1 MALSVSRT
9 ILSMMTL
16 GTDGG
21 GGAAGVPADPD
32 GEWSPV
38 DDEVESALDSRRRTP
53 LLCGHHMRSMVKERS
68 SVILERKAMLQFL
81 HLICGPRTP

>member
-21 GGAAGVPADPD
+21 GGAAGVPDPD
-32 GEWSPV
+32 GGEWSPV

-53 LLCGHHMRSMVKERS
+53 LLC
-68 SVILERKAMLQFL
+68 AD
-81 HLICGPRTP
+81 TT

>member
-21 GGAAGVPADPD
+21 GGAAPAAVPDPD
-32 GEWSPV
+32 GEWSPA
-38 DDEVESALDSRRRTP
+38 DDEVESALESRRRAP
-53 LLCGHHMRSMVKERS
+53 LLCGQHKGMIKE
-68 SVILERKAMLQFL
+68 M
-81 HLICGPRTP
+81 

>member
-21 GGAAGVPADPD
+21 GAGAAAVPDPD
-32 GEWSPV
+32 GEWSPA
-38 DDEVESALDSRRRTP
+38 DDEVESALESRRRAP
-53 LLCGHHMRSMVKERS
+53 LLCGHDQREVKS
-68 SVILERKAMLQFL
+68 IAMF
-81 HLICGPRTP
+81 

>member
-21 GGAAGVPADPD
+21 GGNAAGVPADPD
-32 GEWSPV
+32 GGEWSPV

-53 LLCGHHMRSMVKERS
+53 LLCGHHMRSMIQEKSNVRRS
-68 SVILERKAMLQFL
+68 FNFYI
-81 HLICGPRTP
+81 